1 MSWFFKETKTKRE
14 TEKII
19 NDLKQDV
26 ERYKRL
32 FESEGSS
39 KDFWKKRYDSVLDEK
54 VRTDLKNAELRRE
67 INMLKLKNEVYER
80 FLNTVYINVDFP
92 KENK

>member
-1 MSWFFKETKTKRE
+1 MSWFLKEIRTKRE

-39 KDFWKKRYDSVLDEK
+39 KDFWKDI
-54 VRTDLKNAELRRE
+54 LKGD
-67 INMLKLKNEVYER
+67 K
-80 FLNTVYINVDFP
+80 
-92 KENK
+92 